1 MTAHINV
8 VLLTES
14 LLAGEGPGE
23 GDTVGAAGGNI
34 EGREVGVVPGDW
46 DRPALR
52 VDSLGG
58 VTGPARLR
66 DAMLSG
72 AEMVRSELYL
82 QSRIML

>member
-1 MTAHINV
+1 MTGHINV

-23 GDTVGAAGGNI
+23 GDTVGPAGGNV

-52 VDSLGG
+52 VDCLGG
-58 VTGPARLR
+58 VTGSAKKRK
-66 DAMLSG
+66 
-72 AEMVRSELYL
+72 VRKVE
-82 QSRIML
+82 RCEV